1 MSSGLITLLI
11 TAASVGIIHTIL
23 GPDHYVPFIALAK
36 ACKWSKIKTT
46 TITLLCGVGHVLSSV
61 VIGMIGLTLGLAITS
76 TKNIESIRGEIAS
89 WLLISFGLIYFVWGI
104 KKVYK
109 NKPHTH
115 SHMHI
120 NGTTH
125 EHAHIHKNN
134 HEHVHEEINTVNVTP
149 WILFIIFVFG
159 PCEALIPIFM
169 YTAATEN
176 LMNVILVTFAFGI
189 ATILTMLTVILFSLS
204 GLQRI
209 KLGKYEKYSYAS
221 AGFIILLCGVVI
233 KVFGL

>member
-1 MSSGLITLLI
+1 MSSELTTLLI

-61 VIGMIGLTLGLAITS
+61 VIGMIGLSLGLAITS
-76 TKNIESIRGEIAS
+76 IKNIESIRSEIAS
-89 WLLISFGLIYFVWGI
+89 WLLISFGLIYLVLGI
-104 KKVYK
+104 KKIYR

-115 SHMHI
+115 LHIHNDGSLHEHSH
-120 NGTTH
+120 TH
-125 EHAHIHKNN
+125 EIN
-134 HEHVHEEINTVNVTP
+134 HEHVHEEINTANITP

-176 LMNVILVTFAFGI
+176 LMNVTLVIFAFGI
-189 ATILTMLTVILFSLS
+189 ATILTMLIVILFSLS

-233 KVFGL
+233 KVLGL